1 MNDVLVGI
9 FFTGFLFLL
18 LSLLFYVFHRR
29 LPYLAATI
37 QEVSVTEK
45 SVGNAIIVTV
55 WIHFEVHDTK
65 RCTTVVFSGYASR
78 RNGLITKAAK
88 VKDYYKDKQA
98 RYFHLPGLIRLGVL
112 DGSIT
117 NGYLGAHAVLTAI
130 FALLSGVIIL
140 TLGAE

>member
-1 MNDVLVGI
+1 MNDILVGI
-9 FFTGFLFLL
+9 FFTGFIFLL
-18 LSLLFYVFHRR
+18 ISLLFYVFHRR
-29 LPYLAATI
+29 LPFLTATI
-37 QEVSVTEK
+37 QDVSITEK

-55 WIHFEVHDTK
+55 WIHYEVHDTK
-65 RCTTVVFSGYASR
+65 RCTTVVFSGYVSR
-78 RNGLITKAAK
+78 RNGLITKAEK

-117 NGYLGAHAVLTAI
+117 RGYLGAHTVLTAI

-140 TLGAE
+140 ALGAE